1 MKICSKSLKIS
12 FINILLYLCSTGFW
26 LIHIYIIYSIYV
38 SITQINDL
46 TASCKLFYPNRTH
59 EELGSG
65 QFGIVYRSVWQQT
78 ANPED
83 TGLGVEVAVKT
94 MEEGASEEE
103 RVKFLQEA
111 AIMGQFKNHPNIL
124 RILGIVL
131 DTPVSYS
138 SIITN
143 YTDINFDRD

>member
-1 MKICSKSLKIS
+1 M
-12 FINILLYLCSTGFW
+12 
-26 LIHIYIIYSIYV
+26 
-38 SITQINDL
+38 Q
-46 TASCKLFYPNRTH
+46 FYPNRTH

-65 QFGIVYRSVWQQT
+65 QFGTVYRGVWQQT
-78 ANPED
+78 ADSED
-83 TGLGVEVAVKT
+83 TGVDVAVKT

-103 RVKFLQEA
+103 RIKFLQEA

-143 YTDINFDRD
+143 YTDINFGRD